1 MAGHLP
7 VLKPRIYDGHGLVE
21 VLDGDLHEVFHK
33 DFPKFLPDLEIPVGR
48 VEQILNLLLVDLE
61 KGEMHLP
68 VQEARVGA
76 CLLFEKSEDKIERG
90 GDDALTLEVYLV

>member
-1 MAGHLP
+1 M
-7 VLKPRIYDGHGLVE
+7 LKPRIYDGHGLVE

-33 DFPKFLPDLEIPVGR
+33 DIPKFLPNLEISVRG

-68 VQEARVGA
+68 VQKARVGA
-76 CLLFEKSEDKIERG
+76 CLFFEKSEDEIERG
-90 GDDALTLEVYLV
+90 GDYALALEVYIV